1 MISVGLTS
9 ISDAKKSCK
18 ACSAKALLTGWLL
31 REATAVTRVK
41 APSSSRIFSV
51 KRSAIRSKTSLG
63 TLDPFI
69 EAIIRKIAIRVSKS
83 GGLISTVKPDSNLE
97 ISLDS
102 NPLRFLGATSEA
114 ITILLL
120 A

>member
-1 MISVGLTS
+1 M
-9 ISDAKKSCK
+9 
-18 ACSAKALLTGWLL
+18 
-31 REATAVTRVK
+31 
-41 APSSSRIFSV
+41 
-51 KRSAIRSKTSLG
+51 
-63 TLDPFI
+63 
-69 EAIIRKIAIRVSKS
+69 AIRVSKS
-83 GGLISTVKPDSNLE
+83 GGLISTVNPDSNLE